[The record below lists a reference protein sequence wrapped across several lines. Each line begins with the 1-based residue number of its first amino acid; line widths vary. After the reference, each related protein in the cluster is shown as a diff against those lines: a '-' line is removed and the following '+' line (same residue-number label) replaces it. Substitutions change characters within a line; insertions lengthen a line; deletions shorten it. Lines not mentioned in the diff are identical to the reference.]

1 MLSYN
6 TITVCI
12 ATYRVYFSRRL
23 VIVIRVRANMCTA
36 IHHRLHMY
44 VHTTCGLMKL
54 ETGVTSKPS
63 CTLCGAN

>member
-54 ETGVTSKPS
+54 ETGMT
-63 CTLCGAN
+63 